1 MRSDTIKSGISRAPA
16 RAMLRGA
23 GLDDRDLERPF
34 IGIVNTWTEVSP
46 CNVHLRELEE
56 AVRRGIREAGA
67 VPIGFNT
74 ISISDG
80 ITMGTPGMAASLVS
94 REVIADSIE
103 LAIDGHSLDGAIVI
117 AGCDKNLPAGAMAL
131 ARMDIPGCVLY
142 GGSIQPGRF
151 QSRDVTI
158 QDVFEGVG
166 ACLAGRMS
174 EAELGELEASACPG
188 AGACGGQFTANT
200 MALALTFMGLSPMGS
215 NDLPANHPDRAGAG
229 EAAGRLVAA
238 AVRERRTA
246 RQLVT
251 RESLENGVAAVLA
264 SGGSTNAVLH
274 LCAIAGEAGLSLP
287 LDTFTEHSAR
297 TPVMC
302 DLKPGGRYTA
312 VDFHA
317 AGGSALLG
325 ARLRASG
332 HLHDVP
338 SIDGPSLFGAIGTPA
353 ETPGQDVIRNEAE
366 PVSPRGGLLCL
377 HGSLAPS
384 GCVLKLCGH
393 GVEHFEGPARVFDGE
408 EAAFA
413 AIGAGDVQPG
423 DVVVIRGE
431 GPRGGPGMRE
441 MLAVTA
447 AIQGAGLGDSVA
459 LITDGRFSGATWGLM
474 VGHASPEAAAG
485 GPIGLLR
492 DGDRIS
498 IDVPT
503 ARIEVDADL
512 DARPPYEHRP
522 ARSSGAIAK
531 YASLVGC
538 ASTGAR
544 TGADL
549 HS

>member
-1 MRSDTIKSGISRAPA
+1 
-16 RAMLRGA
+16 MLRGA
-23 GLDDRDLERPF
+23 GMDDEDLKRPF

-46 CNVHLRELEE
+46 CNVHLRALED

-103 LAIDGHSLDGAIVI
+103 LAIDGHSLDGAII
-117 AGCDKNLPAGAMAL
+117 LAGCDKNLPAGAMAL

-174 EAELGELEASACPG
+174 EAELGELESSACPG

-200 MALALTFMGLSPMGS
+200 MALALTFMGLSPMGV
-215 NDLPANHPDRAGAG
+215 NDLPADHPERPAAGA
-229 EAAGRLVAA
+229 AAGQLVAA
-238 AVRERRTA
+238 AVREGRTA

-251 RESLENGVAAVLA
+251 RESLENGIAAVLA

-274 LCAIAGEAGLSLP
+274 LCAIAGEAGLELP
-287 LDTFTEHSAR
+287 LETFTEQSAR
-297 TPVMC
+297 TPVVC

-338 SIDGPSLFGAIGTPA
+338 SIDGASLFEAIGVPTQ
-353 ETPGQDVIRNEAE
+353 TPGQDVIRGEGE
-366 PVSPRGGLLCL
+366 CVSPRGGLLCL
-377 HGSLAPS
+377 RGSLAPE

-393 GVEHFEGPARVFDGE
+393 GVERFEGRARVFDGE

-413 AIGAGDVQPG
+413 AIGRGDVEPG

-474 VGHASPEAAAG
+474 VGHVAPEAAAG
-485 GPIGLLR
+485 GPIGLLC

-498 IDVPT
+498 IDVPG
-503 ARIEVDADL
+503 AAIHVHADL
-512 DARPPYEHRP
+512 GARTPYEHRP
-522 ARSSGAIAK
+522 ARSGGAIAK

-538 ASTGAR
+538 ASKGAR
-544 TGADL
+544 TGAHL
-549 HS
+549 SH